1 MKFSAP
7 CFYFLILPFDF
18 FTAKV
23 TETANYSFN
32 CPLSFYPLALPKFYI
47 VMKKIFL
54 IVLLAVAAFAL
65 YWFKF
70 RGGDAPEAPKQQA
83 LTLKDHSDAFS
94 LSVDS
99 LLQQYFAVKDAF
111 VDGDSLKAKQA
122 SMAMMAFVN
131 HFSLD
136 ELKKDTTG
144 IYQTAADQV
153 ALIKTNLEAMGQ
165 SQTITDMRHDFKDMS
180 ENLYPLLK
188 TVHYKGKTLYWQ
200 NCGMPF
206 GENTSANWI
215 SSEAKI
221 VNPYLGK
228 NHPVYKSGMLDCGE
242 TQDSIKAQ

>member
-111 VDGDSLKAKQA
+111 V
-122 SMAMMAFVN
+122 M
-131 HFSLD
+131 
-136 ELKKDTTG
+136 
-144 IYQTAADQV
+144 
-153 ALIKTNLEAMGQ
+153 
-165 SQTITDMRHDFKDMS
+165 
-180 ENLYPLLK
+180 
-188 TVHYKGKTLYWQ
+188 
-200 NCGMPF
+200 NCF
-206 GENTSANWI
+206 
-215 SSEAKI
+215 
-221 VNPYLGK
+221 
-228 NHPVYKSGMLDCGE
+228 
-242 TQDSIKAQ
+242 